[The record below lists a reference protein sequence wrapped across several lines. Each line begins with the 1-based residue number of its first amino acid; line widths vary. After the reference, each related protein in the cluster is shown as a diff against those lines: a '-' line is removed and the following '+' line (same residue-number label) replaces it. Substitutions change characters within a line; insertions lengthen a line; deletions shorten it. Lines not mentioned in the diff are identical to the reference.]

1 MKEGT
6 IGIVGLGLMGG
17 SLGIALKQISPHLKI
32 VGLDHNADHAAQALE
47 LHLIDGV
54 ANTMDEITACD
65 VVFLTIPVDS
75 IIAVA
80 QQIKSLDEYCTVIDL
95 GSTKEKISQ
104 AIPSHLRKNFITAH
118 PMTGTE
124 KFGPTAAT
132 EGLYTDKVVVLCDME
147 MSGVHQ
153 QEVAKRIFTQIG
165 MTLVFMGSKDH
176 DRHAAFISHMPHA
189 LSFSLANSVMQQ
201 EDRNNIIALA
211 GGGFRDM
218 SRIAKS
224 SPSMWEDIFR
234 QNKINVLQ
242 AIKAFE
248 TELDKCRTMVEK
260 EDWKA
265 LNSWMHEANKLHHIL
280 S

>member
-32 VGLDHNADHAAQALE
+32 VGLDHNAGHAAQALE

-165 MTLVFMGSKDH
+165 MKLVFMGSKEH

>member
-1 MKEGT
+1 MREKT

-17 SLGIALKQISPHLKI
+17 SLGLALKKISPHLKI
-32 VGLDHNADHAAQALE
+32 VGLDHNPSHAAQAID
-47 LHLIDGV
+47 LHLADSVVDTIEEV
-54 ANTMDEITACD
+54 TACD

-80 QQIKSLDEYCTVIDL
+80 QQIKGLDEACTVIDL
-95 GSTKEKISQ
+95 GSTKEKISS
-104 AIPSHLRKNFITAH
+104 AIPSHLRKNFVAAH

-124 KFGPTAAT
+124 KFGPAAAT

-147 MSGVHQ
+147 MSGAHQ
-153 QEVAKRIFTQIG
+153 QEVAKRLFKQIG
-165 MTLVFMGSKDH
+165 MKLVFMGSKEH

-224 SPSMWEDIFR
+224 SPTMWEDIFR
-234 QNKINVLQ
+234 QNKTNLLQ
-242 AIKAFE
+242 AIEAFE
-248 TELDKCRTMVEK
+248 TELDKCRTMVEN
-260 EDWKA
+260 EEWGT
-265 LNSWMHEANKLHHIL
+265 LNRWMQEANKLHHIL
-280 S
+280 G

>member
-17 SLGIALKQISPHLKI
+17 SLGIALKKISPDLKI

-47 LHLIDGV
+47 LHLIDTV
-54 ANTMDEITACD
+54 ANTIDAITACD

-80 QQIKSLDEYCTVIDL
+80 QQIKNLDEYCTVIDL
-95 GSTKEKISQ
+95 GSTKEKISH

-124 KFGPTAAT
+124 KFGPAAAT

-165 MTLVFMGSKDH
+165 MKLVFMGSKEH

>member
-165 MTLVFMGSKDH
+165 MKLVFMGSKEH